1 MMTQAD
7 RRRAVAALAAERDER
22 SAGSRMARRAAAI
35 ALVLLCLL
43 ALFWGMGLF
52 SSPRAVADVE
62 RLVEKQV
69 AEYDRVARG
78 EVPFEAAPSFGAFR
92 DTMRDVPQEYRAQ
105 VGAQMGRL
113 WEARE
118 RAEMASY
125 FQLPPAQRQAEL
137 DRRIKAEEAR
147 RQAREAER
155 AARDRARP
163 SNGQQAGNG
172 GQGGQQGPGGGGPG
186 NAGQGGPVSI
196 SRTEE
201 GRNQRSKQ
209 RIDRSTPEER
219 TMRAEYRRAMDAR
232 RRQLGL

>member
-1 MMTQAD
+1 MMSQAD

-35 ALVLLCLL
+35 ALILLCLL

-62 RLVEKQV
+62 RLVDQQV

-78 EVPFEAAPSFGAFR
+78 EVPFELAPSFGAFR
-92 DTMRDVPQEYRAQ
+92 DTMRDVPREYREQ
-105 VGAQMGRL
+105 VGDQMGRL

-125 FQLPPAQRQAEL
+125 FQVPPAQRQAEL

-147 RQAREAER
+147 RRAREAEP

-163 SNGQQAGNG
+163 SNGQQAGSG
-172 GQGGQQGPGGGGPG
+172 GQGGQQGPGGGRPG
-186 NAGQGGPVSI
+186 SGGQGGPVSI
-196 SRTEE
+196 SRTED
-201 GRNQRSKQ
+201 GRNERIKR
-209 RIDRSTPEER
+209 RIDQSTPEER
-219 TMRAEYRRAMDAR
+219 SMRAEYRRAMDAR

>member
-92 DTMRDVPQEYRAQ
+92 DTMRDVPQEHRAQ
-105 VGAQMGRL
+105 VGEQMGRL

-125 FQLPPAQRQAEL
+125 FHLPPTQRQAEL

>member
-1 MMTQAD
+1 
-7 RRRAVAALAAERDER
+7 
-22 SAGSRMARRAAAI
+22 
-35 ALVLLCLL
+35 
-43 ALFWGMGLF
+43 
-52 SSPRAVADVE
+52 
-62 RLVEKQV
+62 
-69 AEYDRVARG
+69 
-78 EVPFEAAPSFGAFR
+78 
-92 DTMRDVPQEYRAQ
+92 VPQEHRAQ
-105 VGAQMGRL
+105 VGEQMGRL

-125 FQLPPAQRQAEL
+125 FHLPPTQRQAEL